1 MSLKNPKPITK
12 ELIQQFC
19 NKHKIDISDI
29 DIKKVK
35 ELYIYQRDVGE
46 LEDKTSS
53 YEMFLYVNFRKKE
66 IDDTPYYFKP
76 HKDLYE
82 SDEPDYYG
90 DYSYLAQ
97 ATLYVPMPIHLLKDN
112 ELSKLFNIKEIK
124 MKHIRVEAI
133 PANTIEQL
141 ETLYNLFFT
150 NLKSYNDMFNSDTFN
165 ETRKT
170 YHEQKEQIKQL
181 NKNLKTLITKNIN
194 IIKKKAELEQ
204 DFKE

>member
-1 MSLKNPKPITK
+1 MSLKKPKLTK
-12 ELIQQFC
+12 ELVKQFC
-19 NKHKIDISDI
+19 KKHKIDISDVE
-29 DIKKVK
+29 IKKCK

-53 YEMFLYVNFRKKE
+53 YEMFLYVNFMTKE
-66 IDDTPYYFKP
+66 IDETEYYFKP

-82 SDEPDYYG
+82 SDEPDSYG
-90 DYSYLAQ
+90 DYTYKSQ
-97 ATLYVPMPIHLLKDN
+97 AVLFVPMPIHLLKDN
-112 ELSKLFNIKEIK
+112 ELSKLFNVKEIK
-124 MKHIRVEAI
+124 LKNIRVAAI

-150 NLKSYNDMFNSDTFN
+150 NLKSYNDMFNSDTFK
-165 ETRKT
+165 EVKKT
-170 YHEQKEQIKQL
+170 YQQQKEQIKQL
-181 NKNLKTLITKNIN
+181 NKNLKTLLLKNIN